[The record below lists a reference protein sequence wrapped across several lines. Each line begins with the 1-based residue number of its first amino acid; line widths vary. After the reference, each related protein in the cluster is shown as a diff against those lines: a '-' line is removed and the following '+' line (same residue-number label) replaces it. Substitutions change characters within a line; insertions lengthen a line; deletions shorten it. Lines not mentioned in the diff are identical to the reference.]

1 MTIGATIKSPA
12 SKPRRGKGGKWL
24 LLFAVMAALLPLVGS
39 YGSGFGLWHF
49 RFGLLAV
56 AASIPLAIIVL
67 LAVLI
72 QYVRGKVTLAGRAG
86 IALLIALAVLGV
98 TGYWARAAFSVPPI
112 HDVTTHLANPPAFE
126 KLPLRK
132 DNLVGVETTLKW
144 QELHRAAYGDVQP
157 ILLNMSPEKA
167 MAIARN
173 AVADRGWDVALS
185 TPSRIEATETVS
197 PFRFKDDVV
206 ILVSPTPTGG
216 SEIAMRSVSRVGVSD
231 MGVNASRL
239 RALSKD
245 IRAAAGEKP

>member
-1 MTIGATIKSPA
+1 MTIGATIKSPQRKSRA
-12 SKPRRGKGGKWL
+12 KGAGNG
-24 LLFAVMAALLPLVGS
+24 LLFLALLTIALPLIGS
-39 YGSGFGLWHF
+39 YGSGFGWWHF

-56 AASIPLAIIVL
+56 AAALPLALILL

-72 QYVRGKVTLAGRAG
+72 QYVRGKVVLAGRAG
-86 IALLIALAVLGV
+86 IALLIALSVLGV

-132 DNLVGVETTLKW
+132 DNLVGVDTLLKW
-144 QELHRAAYGDVQP
+144 QELHRAAYADLQP
-157 ILLNMSPEKA
+157 ILLNMPPDRA
-167 MAIARN
+167 MALVRK
-173 AVADRGWDVALS
+173 AVADRGWAVALS
-185 TPSRIEATETVS
+185 TPTRIEATEIVS